1 LQEKRQVEVSED
13 RVLRLVQ
20 EQRRYQP
27 RLGGKKLYKLLG
39 EDLHQLGRSMGR
51 DKFFDILRDKD
62 LLVKR
67 KRKFQKTTNSYHRF
81 WKYKNLLKDKTLTA
95 PHQAYVSDITYLR
108 TKEKFVYLFLI
119 TDAYSRMIVGW
130 SVSQTLGLEGAL
142 EAAGMAISRCPDTT
156 GLIHH
161 SDRGFQYCCPQY
173 VKRLL
178 DQRMLISMTEENHCY
193 ENAIA
198 ERVNGILKDEFLLDS
213 EMANLE
219 KTRKAVKQAITTY
232 NTRRPHWSLQ
242 LRIPANV
249 HHQNN
254 ILEKSKK
261 RIKTIRKSV
270 H

>member
-67 KRKFQKTTNSYHRF
+67 KKQFQKTTNSYHRF

-108 TKEKFVYLFLI
+108 TRKKFVYLFLI

-130 SVSQTLGLEGAL
+130 SVSQSLGLEGAL
-142 EAAGMAISRCPDTT
+142 EAARMAIRQCPYRK

-173 VKRLL
+173 VERLTN
-178 DQRMLISMTEENHCY
+178 QGMLMSMTEENHCY

-213 EMANLE
+213 EMPNLE
-219 KTRKAVKQAITTY
+219 ITRKAVKQAIKVY

-242 LRIPANV
+242 LKTPANV
-249 HHQNN
+249 HQQNN
-254 ILEKSKK
+254 ILEKSKNK
-261 RIKTIRKSV
+261 IIT
-270 H
+270 